1 MRKTY
6 YLVLILLFTGLW
18 TQAQDEYEYTPFPD
32 SNAIWSEYYEPPFG
46 SGECPSYH
54 AIAMFNED
62 TVINSIKYH
71 KLFQLYDTV
80 LNRENAEYI
89 GGIRE
94 DSAQRVYCRM
104 KSGETTHWWYPSY
117 VNVNEKEEILLY
129 DFSLKEK
136 DTLYGGNFMG
146 NNEYI
151 VVTNIDTISI
161 HGEDRKKYH
170 FQYSWQKWIE
180 GIGNLMGLLF
190 LSGDL
195 PTNGVD
201 NTLVCFKRDGKQEYF
216 NDQFSEC
223 FPGPL
228 ANAIGD
234 VDEQATRVFPNPAE
248 ESVYFENPGNVERL
262 SIYNLDGKQL
272 IQKPVSNRERISIS
286 VSGYSPGMYFYK
298 LIGPSGQTQT
308 GKFIVK

>member
-46 SGECPSYH
+46 SGEDPYYH
-54 AIAMFNED
+54 ALALFNED
-62 TVINSIKYH
+62 TVINSITYQ
-71 KLFQLYDTV
+71 KLFRLKDTV
-80 LNRENAEYI
+80 LNRDKAEYI

-94 DSAQRVYCRM
+94 DSAKRVYFKGTPIDYLM
-104 KSGETTHWWYPSY
+104 PSD
-117 VNVNEKEEILLY
+117 NVFNENDEVLLY
-129 DFSLKEK
+129 DFSIEVG
-136 DTLYGGNFMG
+136 DTLYDGN
-146 NNEYI
+146 YSLSYDYL
-151 VVTNIDTISI
+151 VVENIDTVI
-161 HGEDRKKYH
+161 ENEELRKKYS
-170 FQYSWQKWIE
+170 FERGWVEWIE
-180 GIGNLMGLLF
+180 GIGNIRGLLF
-190 LSGDL
+190 ISASL
-195 PTNGVD
+195 PTNGIY
-201 NTLVCFKRDGKQEYF
+201 NTLICFKRDGKQEYF

>member
-1 MRKTY
+1 
-6 YLVLILLFTGLW
+6 
-18 TQAQDEYEYTPFPD
+18 
-32 SNAIWSEYYEPPFG
+32 
-46 SGECPSYH
+46 
-54 AIAMFNED
+54 
-62 TVINSIKYH
+62 
-71 KLFQLYDTV
+71 
-80 LNRENAEYI
+80 
-89 GGIRE
+89 
-94 DSAQRVYCRM
+94 M

-129 DFSLKEK
+129 DFSLEEG

-151 VVTNIDTISI
+151 VVTSIDTISI
-161 HGEDRKKYH
+161 HGEYRKKYH

-248 ESVYFENPGNVERL
+248 ESVYFENPGNIERL